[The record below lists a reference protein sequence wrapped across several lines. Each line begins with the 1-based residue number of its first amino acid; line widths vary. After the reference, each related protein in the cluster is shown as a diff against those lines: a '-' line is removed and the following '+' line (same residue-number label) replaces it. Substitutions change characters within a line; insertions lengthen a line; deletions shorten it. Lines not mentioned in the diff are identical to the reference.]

1 MNSRLLWKSL
11 FFTVLGAIAK
21 YCSDNTELATLLF
34 ITSYILWILDV
45 VIDEL
50 EVLLKK
56 YNVGNS
62 KNEKL

>member
-11 FFTVLGAIAK
+11 FFTVCGVIAK
-21 YCSDNTELATLLF
+21 YFLDNPSLSTLLF
-34 ITSYILWILDV
+34 TTSYILWILDI

-56 YNVGNS
+56 I
-62 KNEKL
+62 